1 VHEPGESLSERELQ
15 ILALIAEHYTNDEI
29 AGRLHLSKHTV
40 KKHVDHILEKLGVV
54 DRGEAARWWQQRIT
68 RNG

>member
-1 VHEPGESLSERELQ
+1 M
-15 ILALIAEHYTNDEI
+15 ALIAEHYTNDEI

-40 KKHVDHILEKLGVV
+40 KKHIDHILEKLGVV